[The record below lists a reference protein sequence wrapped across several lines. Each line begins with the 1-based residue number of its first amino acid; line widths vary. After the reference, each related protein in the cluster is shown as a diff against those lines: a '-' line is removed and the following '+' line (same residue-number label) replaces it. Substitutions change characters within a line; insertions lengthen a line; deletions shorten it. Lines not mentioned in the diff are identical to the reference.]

1 MDHVDS
7 SVPGGPQSV
16 LSVVTGPS
24 DPHGPM
30 VTLIYKAD
38 PATAVQQT
46 KQAIAAWRQ
55 KEMAE
60 TVARLRQTDPRWMAR
75 LSYEPDSSIARVFGI

>member
-1 MDHVDS
+1 MRVRCIALIQQKLPMDHVDS

-30 VTLIYKAD
+30 VTLIYIWNA
-38 PATAVQQT
+38 PGAELATWPMAIFAV
-46 KQAIAAWRQ
+46 
-55 KEMAE
+55 
-60 TVARLRQTDPRWMAR
+60 
-75 LSYEPDSSIARVFGI
+75 